1 MMIEDDF
8 VFQIRTYKK
17 KELAHLYCP
26 DITERCAI
34 RTLTRWIRRNK
45 ELYAALLHTGYTPRA
60 RTFFPKQVSVIVRY
74 LDEP

>member
-1 MMIEDDF
+1 MEDEP
-8 VFQIRTYKK
+8 VFRIRTYRK

-34 RTLTRWIRRNK
+34 RTLTHWIKLNK

-60 RTFFPKQVSVIVRY
+60 RTFVHKQVSIIVRY